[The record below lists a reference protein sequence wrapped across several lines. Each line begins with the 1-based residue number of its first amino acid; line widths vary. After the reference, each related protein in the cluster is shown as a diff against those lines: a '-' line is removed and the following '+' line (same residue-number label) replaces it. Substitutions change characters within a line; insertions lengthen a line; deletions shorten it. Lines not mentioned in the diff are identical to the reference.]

1 MRRRNLMRGAC
12 ARFWADRRGLAAVEF
27 ALIMPVLLLF
37 AIGVSELARFALL
50 GLKVQH
56 AADTV
61 ADLASGSAQL
71 VPAAMTDM
79 FSAVRH
85 IVQPFDVA
93 SQGRVI
99 VSGVSAT
106 GGASTILWQCRG
118 AGVLGASSQIGAK
131 GGRAALPAGLTLR
144 DGESVI
150 VSEMYFRYEK
160 ALLGIVP
167 SATLRRVAFY
177 RPRFMMPTTLSG
189 C

>member
-1 MRRRNLMRGAC
+1 MQRPI

-27 ALIMPVLLLF
+27 ALILPVLLLF

-71 VPAAMTDM
+71 VPASMTDM

-99 VSGVSAT
+99 VSGVT
-106 GGASTILWQCRG
+106 GNGTPTILWQCVG
-118 AGVLGASSQIGAK
+118 AGTFVAGSQIGAK
-131 GGRAALPAGLTLR
+131 GGRANLPADLVLR

-150 VSEMYFRYEK
+150 VSEMYFRYEE

-167 SATLRRVAFY
+167 STTLRRVAFY
-177 RPRFMMPTTLSG
+177 RPRFLMPTTLAG